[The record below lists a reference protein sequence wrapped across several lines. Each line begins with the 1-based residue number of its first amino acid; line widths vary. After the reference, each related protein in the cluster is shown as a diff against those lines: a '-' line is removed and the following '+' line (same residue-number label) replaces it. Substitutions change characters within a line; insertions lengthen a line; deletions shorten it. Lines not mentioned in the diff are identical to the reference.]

1 VFTAVLV
8 LTRFPEEDA
17 SVASFVFAP
26 IPSLFQTLLLGFV
39 QRPL

>member
-17 SVASFVFAP
+17 NVASFVFAP
-26 IPSLFQTLLLGFV
+26 VSLPFFRTPPKVVTLT
-39 QRPL
+39 